1 MNKKIIWGII
11 LLVILVIG
19 GYFIFNRDSKYTQE
33 LNASNTNTS
42 TNTIPAENN
51 ANSSKTYSNPQY
63 GFSIDYPQNYEID
76 KTNTSGSFLV
86 TLVDKSKVFPNPD
99 VKNLIL
105 VDARSAKN
113 EVSFDSYIKKYPILN
128 SNVNKPYT
136 FTSRVIGGKTF
147 YYTLTERFEGTLS
160 FEYCILN
167 NNNVLCFHSISNGV
181 AWSDEN
187 LNVEA
192 DSTHVALKKMLE
204 SLKFNSVSKASD
216 KSSITVVSPNGGE
229 VVSNANINFIW
240 NTYKGMAYVPKSE
253 FYAALVSE
261 DGREVRVNNQISQKK
276 PIGNGDFSSSF
287 VSLDNN
293 QLNKKYK
300 VKVCD
305 EIDLRKVSCDMSDDY
320 FTITN

>member
-1 MNKKIIWGII
+1 
-11 LLVILVIG
+11 
-19 GYFIFNRDSKYTQE
+19 
-33 LNASNTNTS
+33 
-42 TNTIPAENN
+42 
-51 ANSSKTYSNPQY
+51 
-63 GFSIDYPQNYEID
+63 
-76 KTNTSGSFLV
+76 
-86 TLVDKSKVFPNPD
+86 
-99 VKNLIL
+99 
-105 VDARSAKN
+105 
-113 EVSFDSYIKKYPILN
+113 
-128 SNVNKPYT
+128 
-136 FTSRVIGGKTF
+136 
-147 YYTLTERFEGTLS
+147 
-160 FEYCILN
+160 
-167 NNNVLCFHSISNGV
+167 
-181 AWSDEN
+181 
-187 LNVEA
+187 
-192 DSTHVALKKMLE
+192 MLE